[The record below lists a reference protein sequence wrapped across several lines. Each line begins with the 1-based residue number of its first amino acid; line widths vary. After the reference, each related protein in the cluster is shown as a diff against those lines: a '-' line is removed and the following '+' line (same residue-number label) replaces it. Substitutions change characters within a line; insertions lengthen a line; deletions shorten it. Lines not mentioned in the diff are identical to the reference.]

1 MITLGIETATMQ
13 GGVAIIGE
21 EGSMLAEIRLN
32 VRTTHSERLLPALD
46 YLLRQTGLDI
56 GQVELLAISAG
67 PGSFTGLRVGFGLV
81 KGMAYAFPGKKVA
94 AVPTL
99 EAFAWRLP
107 FSSAPVCPLL
117 DARKGELYGAVFNWN
132 GNGFSRLVPESVL
145 PPEGWIRAAAG
156 VFGPERDKI
165 ILLGE
170 GARIYRQRFSAA
182 LGERALFAPPE
193 VTPGAAC
200 VAYLGV
206 RMAAEG
212 RFSDPAGLVPVY
224 IRKSEAEMKK

>member
-1 MITLGIETATMQ
+1 MITLGVETATMQ
-13 GGVAIIGE
+13 GGVAITGA

-32 VRTTHSERLLPALD
+32 VRTTYSERLLPALD
-46 YLLRQTGLDI
+46 YLLTQTGLDI
-56 GQVELLAISAG
+56 GQIELLAISAG

-81 KGMAYAFPGKKVA
+81 KGIAYAFPGKKVV

-117 DARKGELYGAVFNWN
+117 DARRGELYGGIFAWS
-132 GNGFSRLVPESVL
+132 GNGFCRLVPESVL
-145 PPEGWIRAAAG
+145 SPEGWIRAAAG
-156 VFGPERDKI
+156 VCGPERDKI

-170 GARIYRQRFSAA
+170 GARIYRERFSAG
-182 LGERALFAPPE
+182 LGEKALFAPPE

-200 VAYLGV
+200 VAYLGA
-206 RMAAEG
+206 RMAAED
-212 RFSDPAGLVPVY
+212 RFADPARLVPLY
-224 IRKSEAEMKK
+224 IRKSEAEMK